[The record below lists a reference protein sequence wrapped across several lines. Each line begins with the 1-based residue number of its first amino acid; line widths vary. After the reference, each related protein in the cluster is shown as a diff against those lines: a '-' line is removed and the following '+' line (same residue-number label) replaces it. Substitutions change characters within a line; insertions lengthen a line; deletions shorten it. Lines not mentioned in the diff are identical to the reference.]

1 MSVLYEIEKRIYER
15 CQKYEK
21 EYDYLHLNDEH
32 ENALIYAG
40 KILGLVEAS
49 KIVKELLK
57 GNNWIP
63 VEERLP
69 EDDKY
74 ILLSF
79 ENFSIPLVGRYDR
92 DETGA
97 AFYVGDDTES
107 CSSSG
112 VFVNAW
118 MPLPEPYRISHSQ
131 NDE

>member
-1 MSVLYEIEKRIYER
+1 MIDEKKLIEELESMPYIHGR
-15 CQKYEK
+15 
-21 EYDYLHLNDEH
+21 YDH
-32 ENALIYAG
+32 ENGSEDFTAG
-40 KILGLVEAS
+40 IEMYHEMVIS
-49 KIVKELLK
+49 KINEQPKI
-57 GNNWIP
+57 GNWIP

-118 MPLPEPYRISHSQ
+118 MSLPEPYRG
-131 NDE
+131 EK